1 MLTLGTKIKLIT
13 FAVLAVVVLA
23 FTAVHY
29 ANLGRFV
36 GLSGYY
42 TVKMYL
48 PEGGGLY
55 DSANV
60 TYRGVSV
67 GRVGSMDL
75 TANGVVV
82 NLDINDTAPKIPA
95 SGLQATVADLSAVGE
110 NYVNLRPQT
119 SSGPYLTAGSVI
131 PQRVTQVPL
140 PITSL
145 LSSLNALVSSVPQQ
159 SLRVVV
165 DELGTAFQG
174 QGANLQVL
182 LDTSATLTKAASQD
196 IPQTT
201 KLIDDGRTVLATQA
215 AETAAIKS
223 FGASAR
229 TLASQLAASNGDL
242 TNLLINGPQAAE
254 QVAGLLQDN
263 SITLGAVIANLLTTS
278 DVTLTRQSNL
288 EELLSGLPAAVAAG
302 NTVINSKGANF
313 GLSLTF
319 FAPLPCTA
327 GYGGTVVRNGLDTS
341 PAPPLNTAA
350 KCALPASSGTDVR
363 GASNAP
369 STGGVPA
376 AIQPG
381 SDGAGAGAGGL
392 PVASGAASMS
402 ELLGLTP

>member
-1 MLTLGTKIKLIT
+1 MLTLGTKVKLIA

-23 FTAVHY
+23 FTAVRY
-29 ANLGRFV
+29 ANLGRFI

-42 TVKMYL
+42 PVKMYL
-48 PEGGGLY
+48 PESGGLY
-55 DSANV
+55 NDANV

-67 GRVGSMDL
+67 GRVGSMGL

-82 NLDINDTAPKIPA
+82 NLDINNTAPKIPA
-95 SGLQATVADLSAVGE
+95 TGLQVTVADLSAVGE

-131 PQRVTQVPL
+131 PQHVTQLPL
-140 PITSL
+140 PVTSL

-165 DELGTAFQG
+165 DELGNAFQG
-174 QGANLQVL
+174 QGPNLQVL
-182 LDTSATLTKAASQD
+182 LDTSSTLTKAASQD

-201 KLIDDGRTVLATQA
+201 RLIDDGRTVLATQA

-229 TLASQLAASNGDL
+229 NLASQFASSNGDL

-288 EELLSGLPAAVAAG
+288 DEMLSALPAAVAAG
-302 NTVINSKGANF
+302 NTVITSKGANF

-319 FAPLPCTA
+319 FSPLPCTS
-327 GYGGTVVRNGLDTS
+327 GYGGTVFHNGLDTS
-341 PAPPLNTAA
+341 HVLPLNTSAA
-350 KCALPASSGTDVR
+350 CTSPVSSGIDVR
-363 GASNAP
+363 GAAHSP
-369 STGGVPA
+369 SSGGVPA
-376 AIQPG
+376 PVPPG
-381 SDGAGAGAGGL
+381 SGGAGAGAGGL

>member
-1 MLTLGTKIKLIT
+1 MLTFGTKFKLIT
-13 FAVLAVVVLA
+13 FTLLAVVVLA
-23 FTAVHY
+23 FTALRY
-29 ANLGRFV
+29 ANLGRLV

-48 PEGGGLY
+48 PESGGLY
-55 DSANV
+55 NSANV

-67 GRVGSMDL
+67 GRVGAMSL

-82 NLDINDTAPKIPA
+82 NLDISNTAPKIPA
-95 SGLQATVADLSAVGE
+95 AGLQATVADLSAVGE

-140 PITSL
+140 PVTSL
-145 LSSLNALVSSVPQQ
+145 LTSLNALVSSVPQQ

-165 DELGTAFQG
+165 DQLGTAFQG
-174 QGANLQVL
+174 QGPNLQVL
-182 LDTSATLTKAASQD
+182 LDTSSTLTKAASQD
-196 IPQTT
+196 IPETT

-229 TLASQLAASNGDL
+229 NLAGHLAASNGDL
-242 TNLLINGPQAAE
+242 ANLLINGPQAAE
-254 QVAGLLQDN
+254 QAAGLLQDN

-288 EELLSGLPAAVAAG
+288 DEMFSALPAAVAAG
-302 NTVINSKGANF
+302 NTVITAKGASF

-319 FAPLPCTA
+319 FSPLPCTS
-327 GYGGTVVRNGLDTS
+327 GYGKTVYRNGLDTS
-341 PAPPLNTAA
+341 PAPLNTSAA
-350 KCALPASSGTDVR
+350 CTSPVSSGIDVR
-363 GASNAP
+363 GAAHAP
-369 STGGVPA
+369 ASGGVPA
-376 AIQPG
+376 AIRPG
-381 SDGAGAGAGGL
+381 SGGAGAGAGGL

-402 ELLGLTP
+402 DLLGLTP

>member
-1 MLTLGTKIKLIT
+1 MLTLGTKFKLAA
-13 FAVLAVVVLA
+13 FVVLAVIVLA
-23 FTAVHY
+23 FTAVRY

-48 PEGGGLY
+48 PESGGLY
-55 DSANV
+55 NSANV

-67 GRVGSMDL
+67 GRVGALNL
-75 TANGVVV
+75 TANGVVAD
-82 NLDINDTAPKIPA
+82 LDISNSAPKIPA
-95 SGLQATVADLSAVGE
+95 TGLQATVANLSAVGE

-119 SSGPYLTAGSVI
+119 SSGPYLTDGSVI

-140 PITSL
+140 PVTSL
-145 LSSLNALVSSVPQQ
+145 LTSLNALVSSVPQQ

-174 QGANLQVL
+174 QGPNLQVL
-182 LDTSATLTKAASQD
+182 LDTSSTLTKAANQD

-201 KLIDDGRTVLATQA
+201 RLINDGRTVLATQA

-229 TLASQLAASNGDL
+229 NLASRIAASNGDL
-242 TNLLINGPQAAE
+242 ANLLTNGPQAAE
-254 QVAGLLQDN
+254 QAAGLLQDN
-263 SITLGAVIANLLTTS
+263 SIALGAVIANLLTAS

-288 EELLSGLPAAVAAG
+288 NEMLSALPAAIAAG
-302 NTVINSKGANF
+302 NTVITSKGANF
-313 GLSLTF
+313 GLALTF
-319 FAPLPCTA
+319 FSPLPCTS
-327 GYGGTVVRNGLDTS
+327 GYGKTVYRNGLNTS
-341 PAPPLNTAA
+341 PAPLNTSAA
-350 KCALPASSGTDVR
+350 CTSPVSSGIDVR
-363 GASNAP
+363 GAAQAP
-369 STGGVPA
+369 KNGSVPA

-381 SDGAGAGAGGL
+381 SGGAGAGAGGL
-392 PVASGAASMS
+392 PVASGAASLS